1 MAKLKSGELL
11 LYLAA
16 TACISAT
23 TLLGQMSTPPGKTSS
38 QIESGIAQMPAFEV
52 ATIKPND
59 PNKPGIMGFES
70 YPGGRVVVGYA
81 NLKML
86 LYYAFDVQEFQ
97 ISGVPAWADKNR
109 YDIEALPPSS
119 SESRTAVQ
127 PPIKATP
134 SDEQRKMLQT
144 LLIER
149 FGLKFHRETKEGPV
163 YLLLR
168 GKGQLRLDAPKH
180 PDGDSR
186 GGVFMK
192 QGGVADGSADGT
204 NISMLFL
211 ARELSPD
218 LGRPVLDRTGLVEH
232 YDFHLEPDDPSNHDM
247 TAAIVDAMN
256 RLGLKLK
263 SAKGPVD
270 TIVIDS
276 VSEPTKN

>member
-1 MAKLKSGELL
+1 MAKLKRGASL

-23 TLLGQMSTPPGKTSS
+23 TLLGQTSTPPGKTSS
-38 QIESGIAQMPAFEV
+38 QTESGTAQTPAFEV
-52 ATIKPND
+52 ATIKPHA
-59 PNKPGIMGFES
+59 PNAGGSMGFGS

-81 NLKML
+81 NLNML

-119 SESRTAVQ
+119 SESRTAAQ
-127 PPIKATP
+127 PPMKATP

-149 FGLKFHRETKEGPV
+149 FDLKFHRETKEGPV

-168 GKGQLRLDAPKH
+168 NKGPLRLQTPKD
-180 PDGDSR
+180 PEGDSR
-186 GGVFMK
+186 GNVLSL
-192 QGGVADGSADGT
+192 DGMAFGT
-204 NISMLFL
+204 NISMAFL
-211 ARELSPD
+211 ASQLSRN
-218 LGRPVLDRTGLVEH
+218 LERPVLDQTGLPGR
-232 YDFHLEPDDPSNHDM
+232 YDFELEADDPSNRDR
-247 TAAIVDAMN
+247 TAANIEEMN

-263 SAKGPVD
+263 AAKGPVD
-270 TIVIDS
+270 TLVIDS
-276 VSEPTKN
+276 VSEPTEN